1 MKISNNYNSN
11 MTSSGHAFLALI
23 RQLFAL
29 KPETDYVGTI
39 QQVRS
44 EVEFSSEKIWALVF
58 ASLIASIGLNIN
70 STAVI
75 IGAMLISPLMG
86 PIVGAGFGLAT
97 NDFPLLRRSA
107 RNLFIAAAVA
117 LLASA
122 LYFAVSPLNEVQSEI
137 FARTRPTLYDVLIAL
152 CGGGAGVVAVSRKS
166 NKSNVVPGVAI
177 ATALIPPLCTA
188 GFGLAQGN
196 LWYFSGAL
204 YLFFIN
210 ALFICLSTLGFIRL
224 MRFNRVAEL
233 NPAHLM
239 RVRVIIVLITM
250 GIVIPSI
257 YTGWSVVQE
266 ARFKNMARRF
276 VSENLNF
283 PDRSIL
289 NIDLKYS
296 HNGSTIKATVL
307 GKPLSKDLVQSLKER
322 LPAYGLKGTSLALSQ
337 PAENQ
342 ASAEQVGQAVRQG
355 IIEDIYKRNEQTLA
369 SRDDRIHVLED
380 EIVKLHSTEFPI
392 QALTKELSALYPTLV
407 SIGVG
412 REEMAVKETTDSS
425 QRIVV
430 VASWRKMPSSSDKKK
445 LRSFLELRLGLE
457 TLHLVNTVER

>member
-1 MKISNNYNSN
+1 
-11 MTSSGHAFLALI
+11 MTSAGKALVALI

-29 KPETDYVGTI
+29 KPGTDYVGTI
-39 QQVRS
+39 QHVKS
-44 EVEFSSEKIWALVF
+44 EAEFSSEKIWELVF

-107 RNLFIAAAVA
+107 RNVFIAAAVA

-122 LYFAVSPLNEVQSEI
+122 LYFAISPLDEVQSEI
-137 FARTRPTLYDVLIAL
+137 FSRTRPTLYDVLIAL

-166 NKSNVVPGVAI
+166 HKGNVVPGVAI
-177 ATALIPPLCTA
+177 ATALMPPLCTA
-188 GFGLAQGN
+188 GFGLVQGN
-196 LWYFSGAL
+196 LWYFLGAL

-224 MRFNRVAEL
+224 MRFNRVSEL

-266 ARFKNMARRF
+266 ARFKKVAHRF

-283 PDRSIL
+283 SDRSIF
-289 NIDLKYS
+289 NVDLKYS
-296 HNGSTIKATVL
+296 RNGSAIKATLL
-307 GKPLSKDLVQSLKER
+307 GEPLSKDLILSLRER
-322 LPAYGLKGTSLALSQ
+322 LSAYGLNGTSLVLSQ
-337 PAENQ
+337 PTENQ

-355 IIEDIYKRNEQTLA
+355 IIEDIYKRNEEILA
-369 SRDDRIHVLED
+369 SRDARIRFLED
-380 EIVKLHSTEFPI
+380 EIVKLHSTEFPV
-392 QALTKELSALYPTLV
+392 QALTKELSALYPSLV
-407 SIGVG
+407 SIGIG
-412 REEMAVKETTDSS
+412 REEVVGKEINGSS
-425 QRIVV
+425 QRVVV
-430 VASWRKMPSSSDKKK
+430 VASWRKMPSTSEKKK
-445 LRSFLELRLGLE
+445 LRAFLELRLGFE
-457 TLHLVNTVER
+457 SLHLVNTVER